1 MQSSLKGNR
10 MCEKMVAQNDTQVAQ
25 EAPVVPTGGGTWR
38 VGSLFGVLYGFA
50 KGGSPFKIKQSDIPI
65 PLSRIGGCG
74 LRGIK
79 SLQIISKRIS
89 TGESVEFLVTITDT
103 TRPEFMFE
111 FVAKS
116 SLVIE
121 LSWDGVVIRCEVLGK
136 LDNLLRVKPG
146 KLKTVQVVQAQQP
159 RKVVKEPGPT
169 ALYFTH
175 KHQPCGER
183 HDSHRSLV
191 LTNDGTSLY
200 SILNGETHQLF
211 YKRYHKEV
219 AANSV
224 PGASFLETT
233 ILFRTF
239 GHTLNGKVIVSL
251 REKYN
256 NWSMTVAISKGQT
269 LVFYDNHRTMS
280 IVKI

>member
-1 MQSSLKGNR
+1 MQCSLKGNS
-10 MCEKMVAQNDTQVAQ
+10 MCEIKVNQNENQ
-25 EAPVVPTGGGTWR
+25 EASMVPTGGGTWK
-38 VGSLFGVLYGFA
+38 VGSLFGVLYGFG
-50 KGGSPFKIKQSDIPI
+50 KGGSPYKIKQSDESI

-89 TGESVEFLVTITDT
+89 TGESVEFLVTITDIS
-103 TRPEFMFE
+103 RPDFRFD

-121 LSWDGVVIRCEVLGK
+121 LSWDGVVIKCEVLGK

-146 KLKTVQVVQAQQP
+146 KLKAVQPAHVQPIKKITQDH
-159 RKVVKEPGPT
+159 GPF
-169 ALYFTH
+169 AIYFTK
-175 KHQPCGER
+175 KHQPVGER
-183 HDSHRSLV
+183 HGSHRSLV
-191 LTNDGTSLY
+191 LTNDGVSLY
-200 SILNGETHQLF
+200 SIVNEERHQLF

-224 PGASFLETT
+224 PGGSFLESTV
-233 ILFRTF
+233 LFRTF
-239 GHTLNGKVIVSL
+239 GHTLNGKVIISL

-256 NWSMTVAISKGQT
+256 NWSMVVSISKGQT
-269 LVFYDNHRTMS
+269 LAIYDYYRSMS
-280 IVKI
+280 VVKI